1 MNNLTARAVAALI
14 AALIASGCAEEP
26 PPVPPVEVSMIRVD
40 GGEQPLNLSYSA
52 RVRGTRE
59 IEVRA
64 RVSGIL
70 ERRYYQPGESVA
82 AGARLFRID
91 PAPYAAAVRSAQGQL
106 GIHVARLRETEAQRT
121 RIAAL
126 FGRGFVS
133 GRNRDLAEA
142 DHAAARASVA
152 TARAEL
158 DKARLDLS
166 YTEVRAPISGATGLE
181 ARSEGSLIDA
191 ALEESSL
198 LTTITQTA
206 NLYVD
211 FAVPERDAQAVRAAM
226 AKGRV
231 MVRLFPTGSTRPFAT
246 APITFLDSKLNLDTG
261 TVDAR
266 ATLPNLDG
274 RPSPGQFVRA
284 ELADLSAP
292 PGAYVPAKAVN
303 HGSEGSFVWKVDAQ
317 DKAQMQSVTVGEPLG
332 NFVRIDKGLAKGER
346 VVTEGV
352 LKLQPGAVVRD
363 SSADKRPTPKK

>member
-1 MNNLTARAVAALI
+1 MNRLILI
-14 AALIASGCAEEP
+14 AALLAVGCSEETP
-26 PPVPPVEVSMIRVD
+26 LSPPVEVSIVRIE
-40 GGEQPLNLSYSA
+40 GGPQPLDLSYSA
-52 RVRGTRE
+52 RIRGTRE

-70 ERRYYQPGESVA
+70 ERRYYQPGETVA
-82 AGARLFRID
+82 AGTRLFRID

-106 GIHVARLRETEAQRT
+106 GTHLARLSETEAQRA
-121 RIAAL
+121 RVAAL

-142 DHAAARASVA
+142 DHATARAAVA
-152 TARAEL
+152 AARAEL

-166 YTEVRAPISGATGLE
+166 YTEVRAPISGTTGLE

-191 ALEESSL
+191 TLEESSL
-198 LTTITQTA
+198 LTTIIQTA

-211 FAVPERDAQAVRAAM
+211 FAIPEREAQSVRAAM
-226 AKGRV
+226 AKGPV
-231 MVRLFPTGSTRPFAT
+231 MVRLFPAGSNRPLAT
-246 APITFLDSKLNLDTG
+246 APITFLDTRLNLDTG

-266 ATLPNLDG
+266 ATLPNIGG
-274 RPSPGQFVRA
+274 RLSPGQFVRA

-292 PGAYVPAKAVN
+292 PGTYIPSKAVN

-317 DKAQMQSVTVGEPLG
+317 GKAQMQPVVLGEPLG
-332 NFVRIDKGLAKGER
+332 NFVRIDKGLAKGDR

-352 LKLQPGAVVRD
+352 LKLQPGAAVRD
-363 SSADKRPTPKK
+363 SSADKKPTAR